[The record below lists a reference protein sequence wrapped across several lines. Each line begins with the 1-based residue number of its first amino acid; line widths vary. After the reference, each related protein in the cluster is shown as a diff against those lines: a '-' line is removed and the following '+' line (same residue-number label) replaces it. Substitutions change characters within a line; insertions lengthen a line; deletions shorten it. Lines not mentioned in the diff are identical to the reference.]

1 MTKTSK
7 ITYTAIFAAIATVLM
22 YFEFPIPFMPPFLK
36 VDLSGAVVL
45 IGAFIFGIAPAI
57 TMIGIKDIIHLTQT
71 QTGGSGEVADFL
83 MLSTLVVI
91 AVLLY
96 RGHKSRKMAVLGCAA
111 GSVAMACVGMLTNY
125 FLIIPFYSQ
134 VMPLQAIFDDPLRDI
149 TDVCCTRLHIFVVEC
164 AEHRLKVLAVDKAR
178 VLRANLLIR
187 YNVCHALNK
196 IRVVEHHQM
205 CVKNFRLSRTD
216 ILFRIVT
223 QHFDLLLG
231 FFHCVKNALAFG
243 FHIGNGLLNDRK
255 IFFLDHESLCL
266 RQTLRNAD
274 SLEFNHGV
282 FLRFYDCIFIQI
294 SQPNLYYIVQH
305 PHTFVKQIK
314 FFLQTDIYF

>member
-1 MTKTSK
+1 
-7 ITYTAIFAAIATVLM
+7 
-22 YFEFPIPFMPPFLK
+22 MPPFLK

-134 VMPLQAIFDDPLRDI
+134 VMPLQAIFDACNAINP
-149 TDVCCTRLHIFVVEC
+149 
-164 AEHRLKVLAVDKAR
+164 
-178 VLRANLLIR
+178 
-187 YNVCHALNK
+187 Y
-196 IRVVEHHQM
+196 
-205 CVKNFRLSRTD
+205 
-216 ILFRIVT
+216 VT
-223 QHFDLLLG
+223 GMQGYLLLG
-231 FFHCVKNALAFG
+231 VLPFNLIKGAILTAITMLAYKKLSVFIKSNSI
-243 FHIGNGLLNDRK
+243 IGNSAVASMISTKICIRIDKMRGQDYITCVHLIDLVPSRFMRK
-255 IFFLDHESLCL
+255 IICRL
-266 RQTLRNAD
+266 RLSEVSRQ
-274 SLEFNHGV
+274 
-282 FLRFYDCIFIQI
+282 
-294 SQPNLYYIVQH
+294 
-305 PHTFVKQIK
+305 
-314 FFLQTDIYF
+314 

>member
-1 MTKTSK
+1 
-7 ITYTAIFAAIATVLM
+7 
-22 YFEFPIPFMPPFLK
+22 MPPFLK

-134 VMPLQAIFDDPLRDI
+134 VMPLQAIFDACNAINPYVTGMQGLSAAWRSAVQSHQRRNSDCDYHARLQETERVHQVQADRTAPLQTACRISKKRRCSPSNGEHFFCSIIGNSAVASMISTKICIRIDKMRGQDYI
-149 TDVCCTRLHIFVVEC
+149 TCVHLIDSVQSRFMRKIICRL
-164 AEHRLKVLAVDKAR
+164 
-178 VLRANLLIR
+178 
-187 YNVCHALNK
+187 
-196 IRVVEHHQM
+196 
-205 CVKNFRLSRTD
+205 RLSE
-216 ILFRIVT
+216 V
-223 QHFDLLLG
+223 
-231 FFHCVKNALAFG
+231 
-243 FHIGNGLLNDRK
+243 
-255 IFFLDHESLCL
+255 S
-266 RQTLRNAD
+266 RQ
-274 SLEFNHGV
+274 
-282 FLRFYDCIFIQI
+282 
-294 SQPNLYYIVQH
+294 
-305 PHTFVKQIK
+305 
-314 FFLQTDIYF
+314 

>member
-134 VMPLQAIFDDPLRDI
+134 DMPLQAIFDACNAINP
-149 TDVCCTRLHIFVVEC
+149 
-164 AEHRLKVLAVDKAR
+164 
-178 VLRANLLIR
+178 
-187 YNVCHALNK
+187 Y
-196 IRVVEHHQM
+196 
-205 CVKNFRLSRTD
+205 
-216 ILFRIVT
+216 VT
-223 QHFDLLLG
+223 GMQGYLLLG
-231 FFHCVKNALAFG
+231 VLPFNLIKGAILTAITMLAYKK
-243 FHIGNGLLNDRK
+243 L
-255 IFFLDHESLCL
+255 S
-266 RQTLRNAD
+266 
-274 SLEFNHGV
+274 V
-282 FLRFYDCIFIQI
+282 FIK
-294 SQPNLYYIVQH
+294 S
-305 PHTFVKQIK
+305 KQIE
-314 FFLQTDIYF
+314 LHHSRQRVG

>member
-134 VMPLQAIFDDPLRDI
+134 VMPLQAIFDACNAINP
-149 TDVCCTRLHIFVVEC
+149 
-164 AEHRLKVLAVDKAR
+164 
-178 VLRANLLIR
+178 
-187 YNVCHALNK
+187 Y
-196 IRVVEHHQM
+196 
-205 CVKNFRLSRTD
+205 
-216 ILFRIVT
+216 VT
-223 QHFDLLLG
+223 GMQGYLLLG
-231 FFHCVKNALAFG
+231 VLPHQRRNPDCDYHARLQEAERVHQVQA
-243 FHIGNGLLNDRK
+243 DR
-255 IFFLDHESLCL
+255 
-266 RQTLRNAD
+266 TA
-274 SLEFNHGV
+274 
-282 FLRFYDCIFIQI
+282 
-294 SQPNLYYIVQH
+294 P
-305 PHTFVKQIK
+305 
-314 FFLQTDIYF
+314 LQTACRISEKRRCSPSNGEHFFVQ